1 MTGEPQCFCA
11 DKTKEITAPLICKV
25 FELKYKIENKNI
37 TFKFNSQN
45 VKNKNI

>member
-11 DKTKEITAPLICKV
+11 DKTKEITAPRICKV

-45 VKNKNI
+45 VIW